1 MLQTN
6 QSQLQPQFEAPAA
19 GLDPWQYVQIL
30 RKRWLL
36 LVIPS
41 TLVFLG
47 GLAIVMLRPATYI
60 SQGKILIES
69 QQIPVEL
76 VRPTVTATAAARI
89 QVIEQRVMTRDNL
102 LAVVNKFQVFAG
114 QKHWLWGSSW
124 QSGTEILDQM
134 KRRTQI
140 KPIDLDFA
148 KQKPGLTT
156 IAFSISFEHELP
168 DMARKVA
175 NELMTLMLAEDART
189 RNSRASETT
198 QFLAREQKRLESD
211 LAAVEAQIVDFKR
224 KNRETMP
231 EQILMQMATLRAELQ
246 QKASIYSE
254 SHPALKPLQQQIA
267 ALEKVTMQS
276 AEAAATLDVLRR
288 QRESLQ
294 KNMEDVAPKLTI
306 ARRGETL
313 ERNQQSERLEVIEQ
327 PVLPTTPV
335 KGNRLKLLVLVLGA
349 AMASGLGGVVA
360 AEAMDR
366 TIRGTAD
373 LGRVIDSHLIVGIPY
388 IQTKAEASRSRRTI
402 IVGAQAGMVAFI
414 AALVGVHFLW
424 KPLDELWDKVMLRIL
439 G

>member
-6 QSQLQPQFEAPAA
+6 QSQMQPQFEAPAA

-36 LVIPS
+36 LVVPS
-41 TLVFLG
+41 SLVLLIG
-47 GLAIVMLRPATYI
+47 VTIVMLRPATYL

-102 LAVVNKFQVFAG
+102 LAVVNKFQVFVG

-134 KRRTQI
+134 KKRTQI
-140 KPIDLDFA
+140 KPIDLDLPR
-148 KQKPGLTT
+148 QRPGLNT
-156 IAFSISFEHELP
+156 IAFSVSFEHEQP

-175 NELMTLMLAEDART
+175 NELMTLILAEDART
-189 RNSRASETT
+189 RTSRAAETT
-198 QFLAREQKRLESD
+198 QFLAREQKRLESE
-211 LAAVEAQIVDFKR
+211 LGSVESQIVDFKR
-224 KNRETMP
+224 KNRDTVP
-231 EQILMQMATLRAELQ
+231 EQVLLQIATLRAELQ

-276 AEAAATLDVLRR
+276 AEAAATVDVLKR
-288 QRESLQ
+288 QRESIQRNLDDITQ
-294 KNMEDVAPKLTI
+294 KLTI

-327 PVLPTTPV
+327 PVLPTAPV
-335 KGNRLKLLVLVLGA
+335 KGNRLKLLVLVFGV

-360 AEAMDR
+360 AEALDR

-373 LGRVIDSHLIVGIPY
+373 LGRLIDSHLIVGIPY
-388 IQTKAEASRSRRTI
+388 IQTKAEASRNRRTI
-402 IVGAQAGMVAFI
+402 IVGAQAGVVALI
-414 AALVGVHFLW
+414 VAVAGVHFLW
-424 KPLDELWDKVMLRIL
+424 KPLDELWAKVMLRML